1 MLTHV
6 THDLRQLKSL
16 LIGVA
21 AVFTA
26 GGLASASPIFT
37 QATTNT
43 EVFDG
48 ASGSDRDAI
57 FGNGQQMADDFTVG
71 SSATIQSVTWWG
83 IYKNPIKEGSL
94 QQPWDFEIFVYGDN
108 GGLPDTS
115 NVIGSSQVSFNSLTD
130 TGENFGGNPFGDDIY
145 VFTANVTPINLSAG
159 TTYWFSVLADTSND
173 AINNFS
179 WRYAEGGNA
188 FRRTGENGIFT
199 DPFSAGNGAMLF
211 ILDGVLISEPQ
222 PPLISRIE
230 FVDSQIEVEFSGI
243 LQESGDLLGWDDLTP
258 QPISPYSFTPSQDK
272 MFFRARTE

>member
-21 AVFTA
+21 AVLTA
-26 GGLASASPIFT
+26 GGSASASPIFT
-37 QATTNT
+37 QVTTNT

-83 IYKNPIKEGSL
+83 IYKNPIKEGSP
-94 QQPWDFEIFVYGDN
+94 QQPWSFEIFVYGDN

-115 NVIGSSQVSFNSLTD
+115 NVVGSSQVSFSSLTD
-130 TGENFGGNPFGDDIY
+130 TGENFGDDPFGADIY
-145 VFTANVTPINLSAG
+145 VFTADVTPINLSAG
-159 TTYWFSVLADTSND
+159 TTYWFSVLADTGND
-173 AINNFS
+173 AINNFL
-179 WRYAEGGNA
+179 WRLAEDGNA
-188 FRRTGENGIFT
+188 VRRTGEDGTFT
-199 DPFSAGNGAMLF
+199 DPFSTDDGAMLF
-211 ILDGVLISEPQ
+211 ILNGVLISEPQ

-230 FVDSQIEVEFSGI
+230 FVDGQFEVEFSGI
-243 LQESGDLLGWDDLTP
+243 LQESGDLLGWDDLIP
-258 QPISPYSFTPSQDK
+258 QPISPYRFTPSRDK
-272 MFFRARTE
+272 MFFRTRTE

>member
-1 MLTHV
+1 MLIPV
-6 THDLRQLKSL
+6 THDIRQLKCL
-16 LIGVA
+16 LVGFA
-21 AVFTA
+21 AVLTT
-26 GGLASASPIFT
+26 GGSAAASPIFT

-83 IYKNPIKEGSL
+83 IYNNPIKEGSL
-94 QQPWDFEIFVYGDN
+94 QQPWDFEIFIYGDN

-115 NVIGSSQVSFNSLTD
+115 KVIGSSQVSFNSLTD
-130 TGENFGGNPFGDDIY
+130 TGENFADNPFGDDIY
-145 VFTANVTPINLSAG
+145 VFTADVTPINLSAG

-188 FRRTGENGIFT
+188 VRRTGENGTFT
-199 DPFSAGNGAMLF
+199 DPFSADNGVMLF
-211 ILDGVLISEPQ
+211 ILNGVLIPEPQ

-230 FVDSQIEVEFSGI
+230 FVDGQIEVEFSGI
-243 LQESGDLLGWDDLTP
+243 LQKSDILLRWDDLTP
-258 QPISPYSFTPSQDK
+258 QPISPYRFTPSQEK